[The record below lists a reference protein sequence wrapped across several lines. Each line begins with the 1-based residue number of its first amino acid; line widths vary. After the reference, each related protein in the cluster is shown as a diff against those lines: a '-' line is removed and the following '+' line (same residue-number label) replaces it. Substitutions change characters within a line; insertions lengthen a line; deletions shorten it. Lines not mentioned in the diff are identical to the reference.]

1 MEYLNGCSTTMRR
14 VARRV
19 ATMEGR
25 LVWFGDGFTAGML
38 FQTDGLAYDIHLRAV

>member
-1 MEYLNGCSTTMRR
+1 MRH
-14 VARRV
+14 VTRRV

-38 FQTDGLAYDIHLRAV
+38 FQTGGLAYNNIPTIVLT